1 MNDPKGLPDV
11 PLVVDLDG
19 TLLRIDLLHE
29 SALTL
34 LRSDPLSV
42 LRLPGWLAGGKA
54 HLKREIARRVS
65 LDFSGMPYH
74 EELVEWL
81 RSERARGRR
90 LVLATAS
97 DEKLAEGVAAHLPI
111 FDEVLASDGET
122 NNASHRKA
130 AALVERY
137 GERGFDYV
145 GNSNADMAVWERSRR
160 AVLVS
165 APPKIRRA
173 AAQRVQVDREFGAAP
188 AGIRAWV
195 KALRLHQWM
204 KNLLLFL
211 PLLGSHQIFDAGL
224 LAAVFIAFIAFGLCA
239 SSVYVVNDLMDLES
253 DRHHPRKRLRPFAAG
268 VLSPLT
274 GVAMAGLLLVSSF
287 TIAALVAPAFLAWL
301 GVYFVITVAY
311 TFGLKRKEI
320 VDAISLAG
328 LYTLRII
335 AGGAA
340 VGLPA
345 SFWLLAFSLFLFLS
359 LAFVKRYS
367 ELQLM
372 LTQGRDDARGRGY
385 RTSDLPVIEMM
396 GVVSGF
402 AAVMVLA
409 LYINSES
416 VLRLY
421 QQPEFIWLT
430 VPIFL
435 YWITRV
441 WIKTHRG
448 LMHDDPVLF
457 AIKDRVGITLG
468 VLFLAVMWAAT

>member
-1 MNDPKGLPDV
+1 VDRSPLPADV

-19 TLLRIDLLHE
+19 TLLRTDLLHE
-29 SALTL
+29 STLTL
-34 LRSDPLSV
+34 LRSNPLSV
-42 LRLPGWLAGGKA
+42 LSLPRWLAGGKA
-54 HLKREIARRVS
+54 RLKREIAQRVS
-65 LDFSGMPYH
+65 LDFSAMPYR

-97 DEKLAEGVAAHLPI
+97 DEKLAQGVAAHLPL
-111 FDEVLASDGET
+111 FDEVLASNGES

-145 GNSNADMAVWERSRR
+145 GNSNADLAVWEHARR

-188 AGIRAWV
+188 AGIKAWV

-224 LAAVFIAFIAFGLCA
+224 LLTVLIAFIAFGLCA

-274 GVAMAGLLLVSSF
+274 GIAVAGVLLVSSF
-287 TIAALVAPAFLAWL
+287 AIAAWVAPAFLAWL

-320 VDAISLAG
+320 VDALSLAG

-340 VGLPA
+340 VGLSA

-372 LTQGRDDARGRGY
+372 LTQGRDDAKGRGY
-385 RTSDLPVIEMM
+385 RTSDLSVIEMM

-416 VLRLY
+416 VLLLY
-421 QQPEFIWLT
+421 QHPELVWLT

-435 YWITRV
+435 YWITRI
-441 WIKTHRG
+441 WLKTHRG

-457 AIKDRVGITLG
+457 AIKDRVSIASG
-468 VLFLAVMWAAT
+468 VLFLAVMWSAA